1 MKWQGGGG
9 GGESAD
15 RCARGGRI
23 AQPNRDNQTRAQ
35 IQWANRLGPEGLGNK
50 NDIEDPWENGEGMDL
65 GLGDSSAGG
74 HVQGP
79 PSQEPVPVPEKPVL
93 SNQAVNIISAL
104 AAVARDCILE
114 SADCGVVMST
124 SLWTPSGRLLNL
136 RKSFH
141 MFQVCYCQ
149 LWLNTA
155 RSRKCLRLVPI
166 LIIGSVFLHLLVR

>member
-1 MKWQGGGG
+1 M
-9 GGESAD
+9 
-15 RCARGGRI
+15 
-23 AQPNRDNQTRAQ
+23 
-35 IQWANRLGPEGLGNK
+35 GPEGLGNK

-114 SADCGVVMST
+114 SADCGVVTNVHVIVDALRAPPELAQEFSHVT
-124 SLWTPSGRLLNL
+124 ASSG
-136 RKSFH
+136 
-141 MFQVCYCQ
+141 
-149 LWLNTA
+149 
-155 RSRKCLRLVPI
+155 
-166 LIIGSVFLHLLVR
+166 